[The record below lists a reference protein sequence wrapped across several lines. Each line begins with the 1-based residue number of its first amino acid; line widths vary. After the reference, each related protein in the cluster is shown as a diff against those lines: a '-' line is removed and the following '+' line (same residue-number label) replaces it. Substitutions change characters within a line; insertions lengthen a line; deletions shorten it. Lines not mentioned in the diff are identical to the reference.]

1 MRTVCIGM
9 DGAIDLATLA
19 GGLKGDDQQK
29 VAAGIG
35 IAAVPGM
42 ACLGNAA
49 PLLPTIGGRSGFPRS
64 PSEMRGVAKRSDV
77 APDIEVTKAVSLR
90 GKLRSGEASTLMRL
104 IAAADARE
112 PKFDDCVAVGP
123 FQSGENR
130 CRRRFPSHRSSRNH
144 SRSPAPVPRCG
155 RSQIMARIATEEPLV
170 SKTRKFC

>member
-1 MRTVCIGM
+1 M

-123 FQSGENR
+123 FQSGENSYRGAARLKDKKVLLTGGDSGIGRAVALGVCARR
-130 CRRRFPSHRSSRNH
+130 CRSRRVLSER
-144 SRSPAPVPRCG
+144 
-155 RSQIMARIATEEPLV
+155 T
-170 SKTRKFC
+170 